1 LSTAAATPPEGGAGS
16 APPAILIFGAAVWP
30 DGSPSP
36 TLRRRVEAAARFGA
50 TLPGPP
56 LYVPTG
62 AKGRHGDAEAVVM
75 ADLLGSLG
83 VPEARI
89 LQEPTG
95 TDTLSSALACAALL
109 RGMGHAGPVWVASSG
124 YHLPR
129 CLVLLRMLGLPARPV
144 PPPDPPPAWAQRWYW
159 RLREV
164 PALPY
169 DAALLGW
176 ARLRGR
182 AP

>member
-1 LSTAAATPPEGGAGS
+1 LSTTAAEPA
-16 APPAILIFGAAVWP
+16 APAAILIFGAAVWP
-30 DGSPSP
+30 DDSPSP

-62 AKGRHGDAEAVVM
+62 AKGRYGEAEAAVM

-89 LQEPTG
+89 RQEPTG
-95 TDTLSSALACAALL
+95 TDTLSSVLACAALL
-109 RGMGHAGPVWVASSG
+109 RAIGHAGPVWAASSG

-129 CLVLLRMLGLPARPV
+129 CLLLLRLAGLPARPV
-144 PPPDPPPAWAQRWYW
+144 PPPRALAAAGWRRRWWW

-169 DAALLGW
+169 DATLMLWHRA
-176 ARLRGR
+176 RGR
-182 AP
+182 V